1 MRGLAAALMLV
12 IAGAGQGITHGLAA
26 SSTPPAPAISPEEAH
41 AGCVHTQ
48 LRACMI
54 SLGTAFWFDMNVV
67 TAQIAKRNEVDV
79 NGRTAN
85 RKIVVDVKVPKRGEL
100 IGITLVLASP
110 SPNDEVVKI
119 ELALPN
125 NPDLAHTGSEYDTTQ
140 LYDAVSVLLG
150 DRCPGL
156 DKMTLYRFYE
166 NGIKPKEVTK
176 TRITGTRGT
185 SDYTTQTT
193 DTGAV
198 PFCGATFSLHRETS
212 WYGPVDIPGKLLDKA
227 LSHAVSTLT
236 IE

>member
-12 IAGAGQGITHGLAA
+12 IAGAGQGVAA
-26 SSTPPAPAISPEEAH
+26 SSSTPAPAISPEEAH

-54 SLGTAFWFDMNVV
+54 SLGTAFWFNMEVV
-67 TAQIAKRNEVDV
+67 TAQIAKRNELDV
-79 NGRTAN
+79 NGRTAH
-85 RKIVVDVKVPKRGEL
+85 RKIVVDVKVPKRDEL
-100 IGITLVLASP
+100 VGITLVLGSP
-110 SPNDEVVKI
+110 APNDEVVRI
-119 ELALPN
+119 ELALPI
-125 NPDLAHTGSEYDTTQ
+125 NPDVAHTPTEYDNTQ

-150 DRCPGL
+150 NRCPNL
-156 DKMTLYRFYE
+156 DRMALYRFYE
-166 NGIKPKEVTK
+166 NDIKPKEVTK

-198 PFCGATFSLHRETS
+198 PFCGVTFSLHRETS
-212 WYGPVDIPGKLLDKA
+212 WYGPPEIPGRILDKA
-227 LSHAVSTLT
+227 LSQAVSTLT

>member
-12 IAGAGQGITHGLAA
+12 IAGVGQGLAA
-26 SSTPPAPAISPEEAH
+26 SSSTPPAPAISPEEAR
-41 AGCVHTQ
+41 AGCLHTQ

-54 SLGTAFWFDMNVV
+54 SLGSAFWFDMSVV
-67 TAQIAKRNEVDV
+67 TAQIARRNELDI
-79 NGRTAN
+79 NGRTAH
-85 RKIVVDVKVPKRGEL
+85 RKIFVDAKVPKRGEL

-110 SPNDEVVKI
+110 APNDEVIRI
-119 ELALPN
+119 ELALPV
-125 NPDLAHTGSEYDTTQ
+125 NPDIAHTESEYDTTQ

-150 DRCPGL
+150 NRCPNL
-156 DKMTLYRFYE
+156 DKMALYRFYE

-176 TRITGTRGT
+176 TQITGTRGT

-198 PFCGATFSLHRETS
+198 PFCGATFSLHSETG
-212 WYGPVDIPGKLLDKA
+212 WYGPPDVPGKFLGKA
-227 LSHAVSTLT
+227 QSHAVSTIS